1 MSMPRDQKEAC
12 MTACH
17 KEMIDGQIF
26 RSCLNCD
33 HWGSETDMCGKF
45 EVKPPAEVI
54 VFSCPEWFPD
64 IPF

>member
-1 MSMPRDQKEAC
+1 